1 MSNASCETFLGDCLT
16 GMAAM
21 PARSIDVIVTSPPY
35 NLGVRYGHYQDNGPR
50 EDYLRWLGDWT
61 AAAARVLAPAG
72 SLFLNVGSKP
82 SDPLVPFQVLQI
94 MTQTFKLQN
103 VIHWIKSIT
112 IDSDAVGAASSLS
125 ADLSV
130 GHFKPIN
137 STRFINDCHEYVF
150 HLTHTG
156 DVPLDRLAVG
166 VPYQDKSNVTRWH
179 GANKRDLRCRGNT
192 WFIPYD
198 TIQKRSSDRPH
209 PASFPPHLPEQCILL
224 HGRDRVR
231 TVLDPFMGIGSTG
244 IACRTLGVGFVGFEI
259 DPDYLHAA
267 RQALT

>member
-1 MSNASCETFLGDCLT
+1 MSNVPCETHLGDCVA
-16 GMAAM
+16 GMANMEAG
-21 PARSIDVIVTSPPY
+21 SIDVIVTSPPY
-35 NLGVRYGHYQDNGPR
+35 NLGVRYGRYRDDGPR
-50 EDYLRWLGDWT
+50 EDYLRWLGDWA
-61 AAAARVLAPAG
+61 AAAARVLAPHG

-112 IDSDAVGAASSLS
+112 IDADAVGDASPLQS
-125 ADLSV
+125 DLSV

-137 STRFINDCHEYVF
+137 STRFVNDCHEYVF

-166 VPYQDKSNVTRWH
+166 VPYQDKSNVTRWRS
-179 GANKRDLRCRGNT
+179 AKRDLRCRGNT

-198 TIQKRSSDRPH
+198 TIQKRSTDRPH
-209 PASFPPHLPEQCILL
+209 PAAFPPQLPEQCILL
-224 HGRDRVR
+224 HGRERVR

-244 IACRTLGVGFVGFEI
+244 IACRALGVGFVGFEI
-259 DPDYLHAA
+259 DSDYLQTA
-267 RQALT
+267 RRNLD